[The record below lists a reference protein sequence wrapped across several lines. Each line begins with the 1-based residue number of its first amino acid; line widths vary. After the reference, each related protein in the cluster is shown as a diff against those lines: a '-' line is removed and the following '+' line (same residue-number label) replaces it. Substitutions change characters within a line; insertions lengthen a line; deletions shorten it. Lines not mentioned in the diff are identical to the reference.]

1 MKIDEKR
8 PNRRPRLYL
17 PLALSPRPG
26 ETDRAPAHL
35 AHAAFPLSTDQLR
48 RVVAEMIG

>member
-1 MKIDEKR
+1 MNINEMR
-8 PNRRPRLYL
+8 PNRRPKLYL

-35 AHAAFPLSTDQLR
+35 AHAAFPLPSDQLR
-48 RVVAEMIG
+48 REVALMVG